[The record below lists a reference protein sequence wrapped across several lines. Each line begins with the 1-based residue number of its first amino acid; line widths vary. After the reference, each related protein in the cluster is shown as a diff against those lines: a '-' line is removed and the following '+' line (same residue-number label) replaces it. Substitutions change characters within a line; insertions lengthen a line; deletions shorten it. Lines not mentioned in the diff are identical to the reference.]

1 MGSGIL
7 LAASG
12 TFVMV
17 ALVVG
22 AATSWWLSRI
32 APERRRLAH
41 AKAESGS
48 GVLVKNRLLTDG
60 NQHRTFFTAL
70 PKFAPNTVAMFAMLD
85 KNRAGLLVVHR
96 DPIGADIDESGI
108 GVFLNNAHPGADIA
122 ADVFLMPLG
131 RGKFKQIDLPAA

>member
-60 NQHRTFFTAL
+60 PDPTLARLSNFL
-70 PKFAPNTVAMFAMLD
+70 PRNPKDVSRLRRRLT
-85 KNRAGLLVVHR
+85 RAGFNQPVAVVY
-96 DPIGADIDESGI
+96 
-108 GVFLNNAHPGADIA
+108 
-122 ADVFLMPLG
+122 
-131 RGKFKQIDLPAA
+131 